1 MISIAM
7 ATYNGE
13 KFLREQ
19 LDSILAQTIQ
29 DFELIVCDDCSTD
42 STARILREYERNDS
56 RIKVFVNEK
65 NLGFKKN
72 FEKAIGL
79 CSGDYIALSDQDD
92 IWLPEHLENLLN
104 NIEGNSMSVANA
116 NLIDANGNEF
126 SDVNLMQYE
135 KFERIYPSPEIM
147 YGLMFYK
154 NPFFGSNSMYRKEVF
169 DKALPMPDG
178 IAYHDVWFS
187 ICSACFGGIAYID
200 IPVTKHRFTGN
211 NVSGNHKW
219 QLFEKKN
226 FLKRFFQPMK
236 TDRLIYCDEILK
248 RFPNIAND
256 IRKIIEEA
264 NVYYESRIRRKKR
277 VKNAFYLI
285 RHYKQIYY
293 TNSYK
298 YIFFRVLGILL
309 RG

>member
-1 MISIAM
+1 M

-19 LDSILAQTIQ
+19 MDSILVQTIH
-29 DFELIVCDDCSTD
+29 DFELIICDDCSTD
-42 STARILREYERNDS
+42 STAQILRDYEKNDS
-56 RIKVFVNEK
+56 RIKVFVNEE

-92 IWLPEHLENLLN
+92 IWLPEHLESLFNS
-104 NIEGNSMSVANA
+104 IEGNSMSVANA
-116 NLIDANGNEF
+116 RLIDTNGNEF
-126 SDVNLMQYE
+126 LDVNLMQYE
-135 KFERIYPSPEIM
+135 KFERIYSSPEIM

-154 NPFFGSNSMYRKEVF
+154 NPFFGSNSMYRKGVF
-169 DKALPMPDG
+169 DKALPMPNG
-178 IAYHDVWFS
+178 ISYHDVWFA
-187 ICSACFGGIAYID
+187 ICSACLDGIAYID

-219 QLFEKKN
+219 RLFEKKN
-226 FLKRFFQPMK
+226 FLKRFFHPMK
-236 TDRLIYCDEILK
+236 TDRLIYCDEIFK

-256 IRKIIEEA
+256 IRKIIEET
-264 NVYYESRIRRKKR
+264 NVYYESRIRREKR
-277 VKNAFYLI
+277 FKNAFYLI

-293 TNSYK
+293 MNSYR
-298 YIFFRVLGILL
+298 YIFFRVFGILL